1 MEEASRFIPDP
12 QEVVLV
18 VIDIQERLLAAMPEE
33 VRPKILRN
41 AGILVKAAREFGYT
55 IILLEQYPQG
65 LRHTVVEIKDLI
77 PEIDP
82 IEKVAFNCC
91 DVPAFTAA
99 LEEIGRRD
107 VILCGMESH
116 ICILQTSFGL
126 MKMGKRVFVSADAV
140 CSRAKLNWQLSLDL
154 MRQAGVLVASTEML
168 LFMLNNTAGT
178 ENFTK
183 LSRMVK

>member
-1 MEEASRFIPDP
+1 MEDLSRFIPEAR
-12 QEVVLV
+12 EVVLV
-18 VIDIQERLLAAMPEE
+18 VIDIQERLLAAMPED
-33 VRPKILRN
+33 VRQKILRS
-41 AGILVKAAREFGYT
+41 AGILVKAAREFDYP

-65 LRHTVVEIKDLI
+65 LRHTVPEIKGLI
-77 PEIDP
+77 PEIVP

-91 DVPAFTAA
+91 DVPDFTDT
-99 LEEIGRRD
+99 LERLGRRD

-126 MKMGKRVFVSADAV
+126 MEMGKRVFVSADAV
-140 CSRAKLNWQLSLDL
+140 CSRAKLNWTLSLEV
-154 MRQAGVLVASTEML
+154 MRQTGVVVGSTEMF

-178 ENFTK
+178 EDFTK